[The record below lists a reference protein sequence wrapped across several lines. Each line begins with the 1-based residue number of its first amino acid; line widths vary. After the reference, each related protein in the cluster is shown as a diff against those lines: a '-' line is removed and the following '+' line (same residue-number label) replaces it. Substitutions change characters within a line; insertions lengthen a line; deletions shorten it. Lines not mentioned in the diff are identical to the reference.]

1 MSVNSKMTAIA
12 DAIRNL
18 LDISGTMGLDAMASN
33 ISSITKRGAVAG
45 TITTKSEQYIIPAGY
60 HNGNGSVGISSA
72 EQEKLIAE
80 NIKNGVTILG
90 VSGTASGD
98 IYAIIAV
105 TYPEGS
111 VCSCTNGTKT
121 LKAKDTSGKALFNV
135 PNIGTWTVTA
145 RTEDGSSTANKTV
158 DITEAG
164 QVETV
169 SISYELW
176 LFKDGNQYTDATGG
190 WEDGINY
197 VYETSAQTP
206 VNYNTSIHLNS
217 NVSTDAIAKTV
228 NKIDLTDIASIKFTL
243 TASDSS
249 NNNKKLLAIMSNDSG
264 RIVTENIASIDC
276 GSASVGSVIS
286 LDVSG
291 ITGKY
296 YVLFATTNERTFS
309 VNNVRC
315 YREGES

>member
-1 MSVNSKMTAIA
+1 MVGKTNVGS
-12 DAIRNL
+12 
-18 LDISGTMGLDAMASN
+18 SGKLF
-33 ISSITKRGAVAG
+33 AV
-45 TITTKSEQYIIPAGY
+45 
-60 HNGNGSVGISSA
+60 
-72 EQEKLIAE
+72 
-80 NIKNGVTILG
+80 
-90 VSGTASGD
+90 
-98 IYAIIAV
+98 IAV

-111 VCSCTNGTKT
+111 ICTCSDGTKT
-121 LKAKDTSGKALFNV
+121 MKAKDTSGKALFNV

-169 SISYELW
+169 SIDYTLW
-176 LFKDGNQYTDATGG
+176 LFRDGNQYTDVTGG
-190 WEDGINY
+190 WEDGTGYI
-197 VYETSAQTP
+197 YESNSKTP
-206 VNYNTSIHLNS
+206 VTYDTSINLNS
-217 NVSTDAIAKTV
+217 QINTDAIAKTV

-249 NNNKKLLAIMSNDSG
+249 NNNKKLLAIMANDSG
-264 RIVTENIASIDC
+264 RIATENIAFIDC

-291 ITGKY
+291 ITGKH
-296 YVLFATTNERTFS
+296 YVLFATTNERTFT

>member
-1 MSVNSKMTAIA
+1 MIGRSNTGGG
-12 DAIRNL
+12 
-18 LDISGTMGLDAMASN
+18 SGRL
-33 ISSITKRGAVAG
+33 
-45 TITTKSEQYIIPAGY
+45 
-60 HNGNGSVGISSA
+60 
-72 EQEKLIAE
+72 
-80 NIKNGVTILG
+80 
-90 VSGTASGD
+90 
-98 IYAIIAV
+98 YAIIAV
-105 TYPEGS
+105 TYPAGS
-111 VCSCTNGTKT
+111 VCTCSNGTKT
-121 LKAKDTSGKALFNV
+121 LKARDTSGKALFNV
-135 PNIGTWTVTA
+135 PSDGTWTVSCT
-145 RTEDGSSTANKTV
+145 DGSSIANKTV

-164 QVETV
+164 QFETV
-169 SISYELW
+169 YIGYELW
-176 LFKDGNQYTDATGG
+176 LFKDGNQYTDLTGG

-197 VYETSAQTP
+197 VYESSAQTP

-264 RIVTENIASIDC
+264 RIATENIASIDC